1 MGVKTITSLS
11 FMGALLWGAQ
21 AYAQATPAHEDAD
34 PVAQASWTSL
44 RVTGLM
50 LDLGRLGDDSLY
62 AALFG
67 VELSHQRP
75 SGLVLEAGL
84 HAVERLRYNGPV
96 LGALAAR
103 LGYAFLV
110 KGQPKQP
117 WRGYFVPLVGYR
129 FIYEP
134 QDPIQLLQ
142 GGFAFDLYEGAGSL
156 FTFRS
161 YGLLDYDLS
170 GAQTSLGLNVGVSL
184 GISLG
189 D

>member
-1 MGVKTITSLS
+1 MHSKTTVALIFVGV
-11 FMGALLWGAQ
+11 LLKGAQ
-21 AYAQATPAHEDAD
+21 AYAQAAPTREDTD
-34 PVAQASWTSL
+34 HAQSSWTSL
-44 RVTGLM
+44 RITGLM

-62 AALFG
+62 GALFG

-84 HAVERLRYNGPV
+84 HAIERLRYNEPM
-96 LGALAAR
+96 LGAMAGR

-110 KGQPKQP
+110 KGQLKQP

-142 GGFAFDLYEGAGSL
+142 GGLAFDLYEGAGSL
-156 FTFRS
+156 FTFRT
-161 YGLLDYDLS
+161 YGFLDYELEGS
-170 GAQTSLGLNVGVSL
+170 TTGVGLNVGVSL
-184 GISLG
+184 GISL
-189 D
+189 